1 MSDSRANY
9 VLPWYVTYTYAMA
22 ALLITV
28 YAMIV
33 AKPLIMPLMFAM
45 FFAILLAPFCRWLER
60 YKVPRFLSALTG
72 IVLTLGV
79 IVILGIFFVNQ
90 MSSFA
95 SDADMFVERLE
106 ELLESVDVLLLKWFD
121 TQTELNL
128 NYILDEV
135 STYIKQNAA
144 TLTRG
149 ITGAASTITTF
160 LLMPIFMFLFLLFRD
175 MLKTFIRKAFGRGDD
190 KAEQKVDEIIVKVKT
205 LVQKYITGLLM
216 VIAILA
222 FINST
227 MLLIIGVDHA
237 VFFGVFAA
245 MLNVI
250 PFIGP
255 IMGSILPVMYSL
267 ITMDS
272 LIYPLI
278 ILLGFYII
286 QLFESNLFT
295 PVIVGSQVSMNALMT
310 LLLILIGSQIWGLA
324 GMILFIPLGAIL
336 KVICDEVDSLKPFAY
351 LLGRVESDKSED
363 RSSLAKRVRDMANRS
378 KDVIATDTNDK
389 EEEK

>member
-1 MSDSRANY
+1 MPESRNNY
-9 VLPWYVTYTYAMA
+9 VFPWYVTYTFAMA
-22 ALLITV
+22 AIIISI
-28 YAMIV
+28 YAMIQ
-33 AKPLIMPLMFAM
+33 AKPLAMPLMFAM
-45 FFAILLAPFCRWLER
+45 FFAILLAPFCGWLER
-60 YKVPRFLSALTG
+60 YKVPRFLAALTG
-72 IVLTLGV
+72 IIITLGV
-79 IVILGIFFVNQ
+79 LVILGIFLVNQ
-90 MSSFA
+90 ISSFA
-95 SDADMFVERLE
+95 SDSDMFVERLE
-106 ELLESVDVLLLKWFD
+106 ELLESVDALLLKWFD

-128 NYILDEV
+128 NYLLDEV
-135 STYIKQNAA
+135 STYIKDNAA
-144 TLTRG
+144 TLTKG

-175 MLKTFIRKAFGRGDD
+175 MLKTFIRKAFGRGDEET
-190 KAEQKVDEIIVKVKT
+190 EQKVDEIIIKVKT

-222 FINST
+222 VINST
-227 MLLIIGVDHA
+227 MLLIIGVEHA
-237 VFFGVFAA
+237 IFFGVFAA

-255 IMGSILPVMYSL
+255 IMGSILPILYSL

-295 PVIVGSQVSMNALMT
+295 PVIVGRQVSMNALMT

-324 GMILFIPLGAIL
+324 AKILFIPLGAIL
-336 KVICDEVDSLKPFAY
+336 KVICHEVDSIKPY
-351 LLGRVESDKSED
+351 
-363 RSSLAKRVRDMANRS
+363 AN
-378 KDVIATDTNDK
+378 
-389 EEEK
+389 